1 MGHFSINLTIL
12 GGNKQTGQRI
22 CHKSINFIHS
32 VGEYE
37 WFFLLVHKA
46 IVKDHGLKDCPS
58 FQLQL
63 LTALDE
69 PLDQHLTHLLK

>member
-12 GGNKQTGQRI
+12 GGNKQAGQSI
-22 CHKSINFIHS
+22 CHESVNFIHS
-32 VGEYE
+32 VGKYE

-46 IVKDHGLKDCPS
+46 IVKDHGLKDCPR
-58 FQLQL
+58 FKLQL
-63 LTALDE
+63 LTAFDQ

>member
-1 MGHFSINLTIL
+1 MGHFSIDLTIFSRY
-12 GGNKQTGQRI
+12 KKASKCV
-22 CHKSINFIHS
+22 CHKTIDFIHS
-32 VGEYE
+32 VGKYQ

-63 LTALDE
+63 LTALNQ
-69 PLDQHLTHLLK
+69 PLDQHLSHLLK